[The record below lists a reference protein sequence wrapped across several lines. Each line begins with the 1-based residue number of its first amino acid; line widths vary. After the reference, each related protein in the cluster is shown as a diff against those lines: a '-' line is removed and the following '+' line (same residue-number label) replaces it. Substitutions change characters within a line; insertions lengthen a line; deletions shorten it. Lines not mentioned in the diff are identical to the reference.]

1 MPRFAS
7 LVSYFGILLERSFVE
22 MVVIGIMV
30 RVIGLYLIMGLV
42 LKSALVPNSATI
54 MVFERLSVN

>member
-1 MPRFAS
+1 LPRFAS